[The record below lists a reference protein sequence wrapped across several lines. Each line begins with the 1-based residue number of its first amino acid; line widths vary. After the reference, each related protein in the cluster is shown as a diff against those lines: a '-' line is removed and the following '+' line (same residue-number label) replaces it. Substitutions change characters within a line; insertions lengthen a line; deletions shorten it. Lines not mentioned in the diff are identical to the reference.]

1 MTSVWLREEG
11 VKNTTIAIGS
21 VAALVLMPGLA
32 MSDPDEDSLTING
45 DISIVTETDAPA
57 HTENLSTI
65 YSGWRFRSDE
75 TQAFQMDDFDNPGMI
90 GVENA
95 MVNWE
100 TVDGSAGKSCA
111 SCHEGPETMAGVRAV
126 YPKWNDEKGK
136 VTTIEMEINDCRT
149 THMGAEKWKY
159 TGGDMTDMVALISSV
174 SRGMPVN
181 VAIDGPAK
189 ETWEQGKEL
198 YYTRTGQ
205 LELSCANC
213 HEDSYGLMI
222 RADHLSQGHINGFP
236 TYRLKNTKL
245 NSVHARFKGCVRD
258 TRAETYKPG
267 SPEFIALELYV
278 ASRGNGLSVEGPSVR
293 N

>member
-1 MTSVWLREEG
+1 MQLRVNLLG
-11 VKNTTIAIGS
+11 L
-21 VAALVLMPGLA
+21 VAATCVIGGTVSA
-32 MSDPDEDSLTING
+32 DPDDDQLTING
-45 DISIVTETDAPA
+45 EILIVTETGAPD
-57 HTENLSTI
+57 HMEYVDTI

-75 TQAFQMDDFDNPGMI
+75 TQAVQMDDFDNPGML

-95 MVNWE
+95 LANWD
-100 TVDGSAGKSCA
+100 TADGSEGKSCS
-111 SCHEGPETMAGVRAV
+111 SCHGAAEDLAGVRAV
-126 YPKWNDEKGK
+126 YPKWNEEKGM
-136 VTTIEMEINDCRT
+136 VTTLEMEVNNCRENR
-149 THMGAEKWKY
+149 MGAEKWKY

-181 VAIDGPAK
+181 VAIDGPAQS
-189 ETWEQGKEL
+189 TWEQGKEL

-213 HEDSYGLMI
+213 HEDSYGQMI
-222 RADHLSQGHINGFP
+222 RADHLSQGQINGFP

-258 TRAETYKPG
+258 TRAETFSPG